1 MNALRISDRTPT
13 SLVPRSTIVPAT
25 TPSRPPRRERDFGIG
40 YGTSSGYG
48 STRHYAPTHSARL
61 FRCV

>member
-1 MNALRISDRTPT
+1 MNAYYIANRKPIAAARQY
-13 SLVPRSTIVPAT
+13 VPANL
-25 TPSRPPRRERDFGIG
+25 PSRPPRRERDFGIG

>member
-1 MNALRISDRTPT
+1 MNAYYIASRKPIAAA
-13 SLVPRSTIVPAT
+13 PRPYVPANL
-25 TPSRPPRRERDFGIG
+25 PSRPPRRERDFGIG